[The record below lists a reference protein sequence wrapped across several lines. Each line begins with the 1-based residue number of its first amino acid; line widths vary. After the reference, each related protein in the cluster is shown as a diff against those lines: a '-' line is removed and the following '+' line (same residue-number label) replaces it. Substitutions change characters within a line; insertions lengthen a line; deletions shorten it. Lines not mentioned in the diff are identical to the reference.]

1 MAGSSPAMTKRWTSS
16 AINPLMESPYPKL
29 KTPLTI
35 WAQPDSRDL
44 NARTGMLGHLVSSS
58 RQSPPDFGIAS
69 FLREAVRA
77 VQSMRI
83 ISQLSE
89 ALHKQQPHPQ

>member
-1 MAGSSPAMTKRWTSS
+1 
-16 AINPLMESPYPKL
+16 
-29 KTPLTI
+29 
-35 WAQPDSRDL
+35 
-44 NARTGMLGHLVSSS
+44 MLGHLVSSS

-69 FLREAVRA
+69 FLGAAVRA

-83 ISQLSE
+83 ISQFSE